1 MPSILPDSSA
11 EDRAMRTFRS
21 KMIAG
26 VGALMVP
33 LALGPAPAI
42 AAPTVHTIVIDKM
55 KFGPVP
61 AGIRAGDIIL
71 WVNRDMFR
79 HTATARDGSF
89 NIDLA
94 PSKSGRTVVERTGA
108 IPFYCIYHPGMKGQL
123 SVAR

>member
-1 MPSILPDSSA
+1 MMQRFAIPVAAALLAALPGS
-11 EDRAMRTFRS
+11 
-21 KMIAG
+21 G
-26 VGALMVP
+26 L
-33 LALGPAPAI
+33 
-42 AAPTVHTIVIDKM
+42 AAPRTHTIVIDKM

-71 WVNRDMFR
+71 WVNRDIFR

-94 PSKSGRTVVERTGA
+94 PSKSGRTVVERAGA
-108 IPFYCIYHPGMKGQL
+108 IPFYCVYHPGMKGQL

>member
-1 MPSILPDSSA
+1 MARGTLLLMAAGLAFLPPSS
-11 EDRAMRTFRS
+11 TFGT
-21 KMIAG
+21 A
-26 VGALMVP
+26 AL
-33 LALGPAPAI
+33 A
-42 AAPTVHTIVIDKM
+42 AAPKDHTVVMDKM

-94 PSKSGRTVVERTGA
+94 PSKSGRSVVERAGA
-108 IPFYCIYHPGMKGQL
+108 ISFYCIYHPGMKGQL